1 MASHNQEP
9 LDVLIQ
15 RITNPLSQTYDP
27 QLVYTFCERIKR
39 DQDGAVA
46 ATRLLAYRVQSPQE
60 REAML
65 ALDLLDTCARTGG
78 ARFQA
83 ELGKFRFLNE
93 LIKLLSPRYLGA
105 RTPQRVKQRV
115 ADLLLLW
122 SRQIPH
128 ETKIQEAFTLLQK
141 QGLLDLHGIA
151 PRDAGGAAA
160 RMDDALMVPE
170 SADEALDP
178 HRAPTPPLP
187 STERPKNPIFEDSQ
201 KAALLKR
208 LLQSTNPDDIQAA
221 NRLIKTMVKQDE
233 ERSERVSRRV
243 TELETVHSNLRLL
256 EEMMDNY
263 SPETTSSEEMELMA
277 ELCTSCQQLRGK
289 LDTLAAETDDQDS
302 ALAEL
307 VSASEQIGATIARHR
322 ELSSRSAP
330 LTLLQLESPQEV
342 RPPEAP
348 DRGHSQD
355 MLQKQLERL
364 GLSDAA
370 ASGPSS
376 IPTALSVNQPPDLL
390 GRATGPPPSVPTTAA
405 PVPAPAGSG
414 LAELL
419 GALDCPPA
427 SAPQPHPPPPGGV
440 GVGMSHQTMLAQ
452 MLPPAR
458 TAAPTVPRP
467 SQPPARSPFD
477 DLDDL
482 VRLSM
487 SSSAPGATA
496 TAASGSATADRLLSA
511 PPGSPST
518 NRTAA
523 SAGSPRPSAVPTN
536 HTPPQSPGRAAGA
549 EPNGH
554 QPITDLLGD
563 DVSLLSTLSGPSSHD
578 SLLSETGLG
587 GQMGSIGSQ
596 PMSAGG
602 HPASAGGQPGSG
614 RGQDPAAGDAASRPP
629 GLSEVTVRLEDITP
643 GGAAPVPLFCEPN
656 SLEISLHGPAG
667 NRPRRDVTVYI
678 ITTLNRTGRPVTQYT
693 LQAVCDKSARVRLQ
707 APSTTDL
714 PAGSPFLPPPAASQV
729 LLLARP
735 EPQMSVHLRFMLSYS
750 MDDDIITE
758 MAETTLTGQ
767 S

>member
-141 QGLLDLHGIA
+141 QGLLDLHG
-151 PRDAGGAAA
+151 
-160 RMDDALMVPE
+160 
-170 SADEALDP
+170 LDP

-330 LTLLQLESPQEV
+330 LTLLQLESPQEA

-355 MLQKQLERL
+355 MLQRQLERL
-364 GLSDAA
+364 
-370 ASGPSS
+370 
-376 IPTALSVNQPPDLL
+376 
-390 GRATGPPPSVPTTAA
+390 
-405 PVPAPAGSG
+405 
-414 LAELL
+414 
-419 GALDCPPA
+419 
-427 SAPQPHPPPPGGV
+427 
-440 GVGMSHQTMLAQ
+440 
-452 MLPPAR
+452 
-458 TAAPTVPRP
+458 
-467 SQPPARSPFD
+467 
-477 DLDDL
+477 
-482 VRLSM
+482 
-487 SSSAPGATA
+487 
-496 TAASGSATADRLLSA
+496 
-511 PPGSPST
+511 
-518 NRTAA
+518 
-523 SAGSPRPSAVPTN
+523 
-536 HTPPQSPGRAAGA
+536 
-549 EPNGH
+549 
-554 QPITDLLGD
+554 
-563 DVSLLSTLSGPSSHD
+563 
-578 SLLSETGLG
+578 
-587 GQMGSIGSQ
+587 
-596 PMSAGG
+596 
-602 HPASAGGQPGSG
+602 
-614 RGQDPAAGDAASRPP
+614 
-629 GLSEVTVRLEDITP
+629 

-667 NRPRRDVTVYI
+667 NRPRRDVTVYV
-678 ITTLNRTGRPVTQYT
+678 ITALNRTGRSVTQYT
-693 LQAVCDKSARVRLQ
+693 LQAVCDK
-707 APSTTDL
+707 
-714 PAGSPFLPPPAASQV
+714 
-729 LLLARP
+729 
-735 EPQMSVHLRFMLSYS
+735 MSVHLRFMLSYS

>member
-141 QGLLDLHGIA
+141 QGLLDLHG
-151 PRDAGGAAA
+151 
-160 RMDDALMVPE
+160 
-170 SADEALDP
+170 LDP